1 MSTRYG
7 DRGYDRYGDADEGR
21 YGERD
26 FERSEGR
33 GYGDYGSRYA
43 RGQDYG
49 PSSRGYQ
56 SR

>member
-7 DRGYDRYGDADEGR
+7 DRGYDRYGDADEDR

-49 PSSRGYQ
+49 PSSRG
-56 SR
+56 